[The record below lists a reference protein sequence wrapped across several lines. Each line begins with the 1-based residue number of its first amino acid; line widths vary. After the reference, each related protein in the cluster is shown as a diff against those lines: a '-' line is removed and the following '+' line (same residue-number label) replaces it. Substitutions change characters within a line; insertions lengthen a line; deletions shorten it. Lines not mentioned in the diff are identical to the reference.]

1 MNSKDDTNVKQNNPA
16 TKQLA
21 QLRKS
26 LADIEELRYK
36 SIKSNLNCT
45 KSGDDFVNK
54 KNDNPGKQQSLLQ
67 LEQAAIELRRAERA
81 LITKLGTNIASKIKA
96 DGESLEALASKIR
109 KRVEKMGRLP
119 KRLDAISKVILNIIT
134 LI

>member
-1 MNSKDDTNVKQNNPA
+1 MNSKDNTNVKQNNPA
-16 TKQLA
+16 IKQLA

-26 LADIEELRYK
+26 IAEIEELRYK
-36 SIKSNLNCT
+36 STKSNLNFT
-45 KSGDDFVNK
+45 KSNLS
-54 KNDNPGKQQSLLQ
+54 KQSSLLQ
-67 LEQAAIELRRAERA
+67 LENAAVELRRAERA
-81 LITKLGTNIASKIKA
+81 LITKLGTDIASKIKS

-119 KRLDAISKVILNIIT
+119 KRLDAISKAILNIIT

>member
-1 MNSKDDTNVKQNNPA
+1 MNSKDNTTVKQNNP
-16 TKQLA
+16 TIKQLA

-26 LADIEELRYK
+26 LAEIEELRYK
-36 SIKSNLNCT
+36 SIKNSHNAKKSNLAE
-45 KSGDDFVNK
+45 
-54 KNDNPGKQQSLLQ
+54 QQSTLQ
-67 LEQAAIELRRAERA
+67 LEQASVELRRAERV
-81 LITKLGTNIASKIKA
+81 LITKLSTDIASKIKA

-119 KRLDAISKVILNIIT
+119 KRLDVISKAILNIIT

>member
-1 MNSKDDTNVKQNNPA
+1 MNSA

-26 LADIEELRYK
+26 LAEIEELRYK
-36 SIKSNLNCT
+36 S
-45 KSGDDFVNK
+45 
-54 KNDNPGKQQSLLQ
+54 NPATEQSTLH
-67 LEQAAIELRRAERA
+67 LEQASVELRRAERA
-81 LITKLGTNIASKIKA
+81 LITKLGTDIASKIKA

-109 KRVEKMGRLP
+109 NRVEKMGRLP
-119 KRLDAISKVILNIIT
+119 KRLDAISKAILNIIT

>member
-26 LADIEELRYK
+26 LAEIEELRYK
-36 SIKSNLNCT
+36 SIKNSHDATKSNLEE
-45 KSGDDFVNK
+45 
-54 KNDNPGKQQSLLQ
+54 QQSSFQ

-81 LITKLGTNIASKIKA
+81 LITKLGTDIASKIKA

>member
-1 MNSKDDTNVKQNNPA
+1 MDSKNNTA
-16 TKQLA
+16 AKQLS

-26 LADIEELRYK
+26 LAEIEELRYK
-36 SIKSNLNCT
+36 SIKGNLNST
-45 KSGDDFVNK
+45 KSGDDFVNE
-54 KNDNPGKQQSLLQ
+54 KNDNLGKQQSTLQ
-67 LEQAAIELRRAERA
+67 LEQAAVELRRAERA
-81 LITKLGTNIASKIKA
+81 LITKLGTDIASKIKA

>member
-1 MNSKDDTNVKQNNPA
+1 MNSKDNTNVKQNNPA

-26 LADIEELRYK
+26 LDEIEELRYK
-36 SIKSNLNCT
+36 SIKSKLNFT
-45 KSGDDFVNK
+45 KS
-54 KNDNPGKQQSLLQ
+54 NPAMQQSTLQ
-67 LEQAAIELRRAERA
+67 LEQAAVELRRAERA
-81 LITKLGTNIASKIKA
+81 LITKLGTDIASKIKA

-119 KRLDAISKVILNIIT
+119 KRLDAISKAILNIIT